1 MTIATHD
8 PPKIPGRRV
17 RIERL
22 KTQIMARKG
31 SFVEDVNPFLR
42 SVALW
47 RASQGERSRIQVRAA
62 YLRELVKLAPLVIG
76 EDWSLAGNHLPTA
89 HIGLNRPDCEN
100 PEHVQQ
106 LRALGI
112 LPEQVKGVLDA
123 VEQWDTGRTCAIGET
138 DPAYQLGLGRVNRED
153 SRIVFWASGHIE
165 NHSIRDYA
173 KVLKMGFAG
182 IREEVEKLL

>member
-47 RASQGERSRIQVRAA
+47 RASQGERSRMGQGRPVLGFGAG
-62 YLRELVKLAPLVIG
+62 LWSPPMLMPAPEPLTYVG
-76 EDWSLAGNHLPTA
+76 TQTGALSRSG
-89 HIGLNRPDCEN
+89 RPL
-100 PEHVQQ
+100 
-106 LRALGI
+106 LRA
-112 LPEQVKGVLDA
+112 
-123 VEQWDTGRTCAIGET
+123 
-138 DPAYQLGLGRVNRED
+138 NR
-153 SRIVFWASGHIE
+153 A
-165 NHSIRDYA
+165 
-173 KVLKMGFAG
+173 
-182 IREEVEKLL
+182 